1 MKGRQLN
8 KEKALISLMKKGA
21 KEEVISSEPFQVAL
35 KVIPQNMGIK
45 SWGLV
50 DFLRKEGFVVLY
62 RGGKRK

>member
-8 KEKALISLMKKGA
+8 KEEALISLIKKGA
-21 KEEVISSEPFQVAL
+21 KEEVISLKPIQTVL
-35 KVIPQNMGIK
+35 KVVPQNMGIK

-50 DFLRKEGFVVLY
+50 DFLRKEGFAVLY